1 MHRFLQPVP
10 PPKPPRKTVP
20 SVVPR
25 CPYWCHTVF
34 LVLSQFSPFC
44 TPGTRGQ
51 GHGHGPKPRSINAK
65 KPRVNS
71 GFRGKT
77 LRFEAFCRSGETGI
91 RTLGTRKGTPV
102 FKTGAIGRS
111 AISPGRMLRPKGRIV
126 NEFPDGRTPNAA
138 VRKNQP
144 VQLVAEDHSRPV
156 TKPTHT
162 PRSAHPFFKIPCT
175 TSPKMSV
182 KRN

>member
-1 MHRFLQPVP
+1 MGAIQFSSSHCG
-10 PPKPPRKTVP
+10 
-20 SVVPR
+20 VVPFGTAEATGQGEESGGIIGGRKRKETPRQPRGFWDKR
-25 CPYWCHTVF
+25 C
-34 LVLSQFSPFC
+34 VLSDYQ
-44 TPGTRGQ
+44 
-51 GHGHGPKPRSINAK
+51 
-65 KPRVNS
+65 
-71 GFRGKT
+71 
-77 LRFEAFCRSGETGI
+77 SGETGI

-138 VRKNQP
+138 VRKNRP
-144 VQLVAEDHSRPV
+144 AQLVAEDHSRPV

-162 PRSAHPFFKIPCT
+162 LRSAHPFFKIPCT